1 MRHSS
6 HHSIFD
12 NIKKIPGNASL
23 LAMWVIAALM
33 IPNIVLCLTEPE
45 PLLSGLSS
53 FFLPLGVYSLI
64 MAGVKRTGTGVFV
77 VFPLIFFAAF
87 QVVLLYL
94 YGEGVIAVD
103 MFLNVFTTSVSE
115 ATELLS
121 NLVMA
126 IVAVT
131 LLYVTSIVWG
141 AYALKTN
148 IRLSARMARRF
159 LFCGIVWCAIGAV
172 CVGAGYFFIPGFSAV
187 RSIFPA
193 NAVANLVEAC
203 RRAGQMENYHQTS
216 GAFSYDA
223 KSMADPNERELYIF
237 VVGETGRAHNW
248 SLGGYPRNTN
258 PRLSEIKGLTYFPK
272 SFSES
277 NTTHKSVPMLISS
290 ASAENF
296 DSIYNY
302 KSVITAFNEAG
313 YHTAFFSTQTP
324 NRSYTQFFAE
334 EADTT
339 VYLSGGEFT
348 AAHDGDLLPLL
359 SHEIEKNH
367 TKQFIVLHTY
377 GSHFRY
383 SDRYPEDFAHFTP
396 DNCVDASASNR
407 PILINA
413 YDNTIL
419 YTDYVL
425 SEIITAAAKAGCKAA
440 VVYSTDHGE
449 DIFDDS
455 RERFLHASPTPTA
468 MQLHVPVLCWLSD
481 ECIAQSPDYIINLRR
496 NSRNCVSPQKSLCM
510 TLFDI
515 ALIDSPFMR
524 LEWSLVNAGYS
535 EPRPVYLTDRN
546 EPLPWSR
553 VNFKS
558 DDYKYLKTVLGDEK
572 FDKLEINRCGK

>member
-64 MAGVKRTGTGVFV
+64 MAGVKRNGTGVFV

-94 YGEGVIAVD
+94 YGYGVIAVD

-126 IVAVT
+126 LVAVT

-359 SHEIEKNH
+359 SNEIEKNH

-396 DNCVDASASNR
+396 DNSVDASASNR

-558 DDYKYLKTVLGDEK
+558 DDYKYLKAVLGDEK

>member
-1 MRHSS
+1 MEHSS
-6 HHSIFD
+6 HHNIFD

-23 LAMWVIAALM
+23 LTMWVIAALM
-33 IPNIVLCLTEPE
+33 VPNIVLCFTEQE

-64 MAGVKRTGTGVFV
+64 MAWVKRTGAGVFV
-77 VFPLIFFAAF
+77 VFPFIFFAAF

-126 IVAVT
+126 LLAVT

-141 AYALKTN
+141 AYAFKKN
-148 IRLSARMARRF
+148 IRLSAGTARRF
-159 LFCGIVWCAIGAV
+159 FICGVIWGAIGV
-172 CVGAGYFFIPGFSAV
+172 SCIGAGYIFVPGFNVV
-187 RSIFPA
+187 RSVFPV
-193 NAVANLVEAC
+193 NAIDNLIEAC
-203 RRAGQMENYHQTS
+203 RRAGQMKNYHHTS
-216 GAFSYDA
+216 GTFSYGA
-223 KSMADPNERELYIF
+223 KSKADPHERELYIF

-272 SFSES
+272 GFSES
-277 NTTHKSVPMLISS
+277 NTTHKSVPMLISA

-296 DSIYNY
+296 DSIYTY
-302 KSVITAFNEAG
+302 KSVIEAFKEAG
-313 YHTAFFSTQTP
+313 YHTAFFSVQTP
-324 NRSYTQFFAE
+324 NRSYTQFFSE

-339 VYLSGGEFT
+339 VYISGEEFS
-348 AAHDGDLLPLL
+348 AAHDGYLLPLL
-359 SHEIEKNH
+359 NHEIDKKH

-383 SDRYPEDFAHFTP
+383 SDRYSEDFAHFTP

-481 ECIAQSPDYIINLRR
+481 ECIAQSPDYIVNLRR

-515 ALIDSPFMR
+515 ALIDSPAMR
-524 LEWSLVNAGYS
+524 REWSLVNAGYS

-558 DDYKYLKTVLGDEK
+558 DDYKYLKAVLGDEK
-572 FDKLEINRCGK
+572 FDKLEINRGVE

>member
-1 MRHSS
+1 M
-6 HHSIFD
+6 
-12 NIKKIPGNASL
+12 
-23 LAMWVIAALM
+23 
-33 IPNIVLCLTEPE
+33 
-45 PLLSGLSS
+45 
-53 FFLPLGVYSLI
+53 
-64 MAGVKRTGTGVFV
+64 
-77 VFPLIFFAAF
+77 
-87 QVVLLYL
+87 
-94 YGEGVIAVD
+94 
-103 MFLNVFTTSVSE
+103 
-115 ATELLS
+115 
-121 NLVMA
+121 
-126 IVAVT
+126 
-131 LLYVTSIVWG
+131 
-141 AYALKTN
+141 
-148 IRLSARMARRF
+148 
-159 LFCGIVWCAIGAV
+159 
-172 CVGAGYFFIPGFSAV
+172 
-187 RSIFPA
+187 
-193 NAVANLVEAC
+193 
-203 RRAGQMENYHQTS
+203 
-216 GAFSYDA
+216 
-223 KSMADPNERELYIF
+223 
-237 VVGETGRAHNW
+237 
-248 SLGGYPRNTN
+248 
-258 PRLSEIKGLTYFPK
+258 
-272 SFSES
+272 
-277 NTTHKSVPMLISS
+277 
-290 ASAENF
+290 
-296 DSIYNY
+296 
-302 KSVITAFNEAG
+302 
-313 YHTAFFSTQTP
+313 
-324 NRSYTQFFAE
+324 
-334 EADTT
+334 
-339 VYLSGGEFT
+339 
-348 AAHDGDLLPLL
+348 
-359 SHEIEKNH
+359 
-367 TKQFIVLHTY
+367 LHTY

-396 DNCVDASASNR
+396 DNSVDASASNR

-558 DDYKYLKTVLGDEK
+558 DDYKYLKAVLGDEK